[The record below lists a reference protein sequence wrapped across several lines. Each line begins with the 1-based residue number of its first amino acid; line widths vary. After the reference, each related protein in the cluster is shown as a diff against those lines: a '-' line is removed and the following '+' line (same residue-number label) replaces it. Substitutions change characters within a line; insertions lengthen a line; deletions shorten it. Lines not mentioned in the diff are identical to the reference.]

1 MTRATVTPSTWEWL
15 ADVTER
21 LADLLDGCDLS
32 DLPEQV
38 RERLALGRAHMYAT
52 AAVMDAAAEHLDKT
66 PALLGVQAVDEVRG
80 TGTGLESI
88 LRGEGAQ

>member
-66 PALLGVQAVDEVRG
+66 GPRSAQVDDDKIMRR
-80 TGTGLESI
+80 TT
-88 LRGEGAQ
+88 

>member
-1 MTRATVTPSTWEWL
+1 M
-15 ADVTER
+15 
-21 LADLLDGCDLS
+21 LLTCEILT
-32 DLPEQV
+32 LV
-38 RERLALGRAHMYAT
+38 AK
-52 AAVMDAAAEHLDKT
+52 VAEHLDKT